1 MIRTR
6 RTRAVAAAALAMCT
20 VWALTACSSTTDG
33 SPTGGS
39 PTAPISTPGP
49 TTAPTS
55 GGSTDFPTSGP
66 TAGGS
71 TAVPTSGGSGSP
83 PSEAAL
89 KAMVLQQSDLPS
101 GWTGTAYEP
110 DPTDAK
116 NKAQFAQCTGHRNT
130 EPDKVTEVHSDDY
143 NSGPSQLSSQ
153 ATSYSSADA
162 IAEDTAAM
170 QSPKATS
177 CYEQLAKTEIP
188 ASLPAGMK
196 VERLTVKIS
205 KPAPGDPSNL
215 IAWGDATVVVS
226 QDGQQTT
233 VYTAAAFIVGQL
245 VEAEVD
251 FTNVGSPIPASV
263 RQQLATLVAD
273 RVR

>member
-1 MIRTR
+1 MIGTR
-6 RTRAVAAAALAMCT
+6 RARAVVVLALAAGT
-20 VWALTACSSTTDG
+20 VCALAACSSTTNG
-33 SPTGGS
+33 SPAGGS
-39 PTAPISTPGP
+39 PTAPASTP
-49 TTAPTS
+49 TTFPTS

-66 TAGGS
+66 TTGGS
-71 TAVPTSGGSGSP
+71 TAVPTSGGSGAP
-83 PSEAAL
+83 PTETAL
-89 KAMVLQQSDLPS
+89 KAMVLQQTDLSS
-101 GWTGTAYEP
+101 GWTGTAYQP

-130 EPDKVTEVHSDDY
+130 ESDKVTEVHSDDY

-153 ATSYSSADA
+153 AASYSSADA

-188 ASLPAGMK
+188 ASLPTGMK
-196 VERLTVKIS
+196 VEHLTVKIG
-205 KPAPGDPSNL
+205 KPNAGDPSNL

-233 VYTAAAFIVGQL
+233 VYTAAAFIVGPL

-251 FTNVGSPIPASV
+251 FTNVGSPIPESV
-263 RQQLATLVAD
+263 RQQLATIVAA
-273 RVR
+273 RVG

>member
-1 MIRTR
+1 MIGIR
-6 RTRAVAAAALAMCT
+6 RIRAVAVLALAAGT
-20 VWALTACSSTTDG
+20 VCALAACSSTTNG
-33 SPTGGS
+33 SPAGGS
-39 PTAPISTPGP
+39 PTAPASTP
-49 TTAPTS
+49 TTFPTS

-66 TAGGS
+66 TTGGS
-71 TAVPTSGGSGSP
+71 TAVPTSGGSGAP
-83 PSEAAL
+83 PTEAAL
-89 KAMVLQQSDLPS
+89 KAMVLQQSDLPT
-101 GWTGTAYEP
+101 GWTGTAYQP

-130 EPDKVTEVHSDDY
+130 ESDKVSEVHSDDY

-177 CYEQLAKTEIP
+177 CYEQMAKTAIP
-188 ASLPAGMK
+188 ASMPAGMK
-196 VERLTVKIS
+196 VEHLTVKIG
-205 KPAPGDPSNL
+205 KPSAGDPSNV

-226 QDGQQTT
+226 QDGKQTT
-233 VYTAAAFIVGQL
+233 VYTAAAFIVGPL

-251 FTNVGSPIPASV
+251 FTNVGSPIPESV
-263 RQQLATLVAD
+263 RQQLATIVAD
-273 RVR
+273 RVG

>member
-1 MIRTR
+1 MIGTR
-6 RTRAVAAAALAMCT
+6 RIRAVAVLALAAGT
-20 VWALTACSSTTDG
+20 VCALAACSSTTNG
-33 SPTGGS
+33 SPAGGS
-39 PTAPISTPGP
+39 PTAPASTP
-49 TTAPTS
+49 TTFPTS

-66 TAGGS
+66 TTGGS
-71 TAVPTSGGSGSP
+71 TAVPTSGGSGGAP
-83 PSEAAL
+83 PTEAAL
-89 KAMVLQQSDLPS
+89 KAMVLQQTDLPT
-101 GWTGTAYEP
+101 GWTGTASEP

-130 EPDKVTEVHSDDY
+130 ESDKVTEVHSDDY

-153 ATSYSSADA
+153 AASYSSADA

-177 CYEQLAKTEIP
+177 CYEQMAKTAIP

-196 VERLTVKIS
+196 VERLTVKIG
-205 KPAPGDPSNL
+205 KPNAGDPSNL

-233 VYTAAAFIVGQL
+233 VYTAAAFIVGPL

-251 FTNVGSPIPASV
+251 FTNVGSPIPESV
-263 RQQLATLVAD
+263 RQQLATIVAD
-273 RVR
+273 RVG

>member
-1 MIRTR
+1 MIGTHRVRT
-6 RTRAVAAAALAMCT
+6 VAALALAAGAAC
-20 VWALTACSSTTDG
+20 ALAACSSTTDG
-33 SPTGGS
+33 SPAGGTS
-39 PTAPISTPGP
+39 TAPTTGSSTPEPTFTSTAAAP
-49 TTAPTS
+49 TTAITTAAPTT
-55 GGSTDFPTSGP
+55 GGPST
-66 TAGGS
+66 
-71 TAVPTSGGSGSP
+71 P

-89 KAMVLQQSDLPS
+89 RAMVLQQTDLPS
-101 GWTGTAYEP
+101 GWTATAYQP

-116 NKAQFAQCTGHRNT
+116 NKAQFAQCTSHRNT
-130 EPDKVTEVHSDDY
+130 ESDKVSEVHSDDY

-188 ASLPAGMK
+188 ASLPTGMK
-196 VERLTVKIS
+196 VDRLTVKIS
-205 KPAPGDPSNL
+205 KPAAGDPSNV

-226 QDGQQTT
+226 QDGKQTT
-233 VYTAAAFIVGQL
+233 VYTAAAFIVGPL

-263 RQQLATLVAD
+263 RQQLATIVAA
-273 RVR
+273 RVG

>member
-1 MIRTR
+1 MIGTR
-6 RTRAVAAAALAMCT
+6 RIRAVAVLALATGT
-20 VWALTACSSTTDG
+20 VCALAACSSTTNG
-33 SPTGGS
+33 SPASGS
-39 PTAPISTPGP
+39 PTAPVSTPATSP
-49 TTAPTS
+49 AS

-71 TAVPTSGGSGSP
+71 TAVPTSGGSGAP
-83 PSEAAL
+83 PTEAAL
-89 KAMVLQQSDLPS
+89 KAMVLQQTDLPS

-130 EPDKVTEVHSDDY
+130 ESDKVTEVHSDDY

-153 ATSYSSADA
+153 AASYSSADA

-177 CYEQLAKTEIP
+177 CYEQMAKTAIP
-188 ASLPAGMK
+188 ASLPTGMK
-196 VERLTVKIS
+196 VEHLTVKIG
-205 KPAPGDPSNL
+205 KPNAGDPSNL

-233 VYTAAAFIVGQL
+233 VYTAAAFIVGPL

-251 FTNVGSPIPASV
+251 FTNVGAPIPESV
-263 RQQLATLVAD
+263 RQQLATIVAD
-273 RVR
+273 RVG